1 MKPALA
7 LRNPKDFSRETELP
21 GAKVHEKD
29 QLPII
34 RHRYYFAAKYCGG
47 KKVLEVS
54 CGPALGLGR
63 LSREAQL
70 FIGGDIVLSSLKIA
84 RDHYGSRGRLVKLDA
99 HCLPFPDQSFDV
111 ILSLA
116 AVIYYDLP
124 VFLRE
129 AFRVLSPGG
138 RLILNT
144 PNRDIPGFRPSG
156 LSRRYYSVPELS
168 ELLEAQ
174 GFEPRF
180 WGGFPVSS
188 APASAPA
195 SPGWKQALAR
205 PLYSLPRPLTKN
217 LGKII
222 DLIPRGD
229 RLKDYLI
236 YRIYHRV
243 TLTAELTQDELETA
257 SRIPMR
263 DIPADRADSLH
274 RVIYGTALR
283 K

>member
-21 GAKVHEKD
+21 GSKVHEKD

-34 RHRYYFAAKYCGG
+34 RHRYYFAAKYCSQ

-54 CGPALGLGR
+54 CGPALGLGW
-63 LSREAQL
+63 LSREARL
-70 FIGGDIVLSSLKIA
+70 FIGGDIVLSSLKMA
-84 RDHYGSRGRLVKLDA
+84 RDHYGPRSRLVNLDA
-99 HCLPFPDQSFDV
+99 HRLPFPDQSFDV

-116 AVIYYDLP
+116 AIIYYDFP
-124 VFLRE
+124 VFLHE

-168 ELLEAQ
+168 ALLESQ
-174 GFEPRF
+174 GFEPQF

-188 APASAPA
+188 APASAPV
-195 SPGWKQALAR
+195 SPDWKPVLAWT
-205 PLYSLPRPLTKN
+205 LYSLPRSVTKN

-222 DLIPRGD
+222 SFIPRGD
-229 RLKDYLI
+229 LLKDYLI
-236 YRIYHRV
+236 YLIYHRV
-243 TLTAELTQDELETA
+243 TLTPELTRDELETA
-257 SRIPMR
+257 SRIPMW
-263 DIPADRADSLH
+263 DIPADRADSIH
-274 RVIYGTALR
+274 RVIYGSALR
-283 K
+283 R